1 MPASEQPGP
10 EHPKPEPP
18 KHPLVAHRP
27 PGQGNRAHASAAG
40 PRAVL
45 IGPPGSGKSTVAKAL
60 AREWGVPRR
69 DTDDDIVRT
78 SGKQISDIFF
88 DDGEAAFRALEVAA
102 VATAMAQHRGVL
114 SLGGGA
120 ILDESTQELLEEYAA
135 RGGDVIFLDVSLA
148 AAAPRVGLNNARP
161 LLVGNPRRQWS
172 DLMAARRPIYERL
185 ATRTVSTDHLNAKR
199 IANQIA
205 GTEPSE

>member
-1 MPASEQPGP
+1 M
-10 EHPKPEPP
+10 
-18 KHPLVAHRP
+18 
-27 PGQGNRAHASAAG
+27 G

-45 IGPPGSGKSTVAKAL
+45 IGPPGSGKSTVAKGL
-60 AREWGVPRR
+60 AREWDVQRR

-78 SGKQISDIFF
+78 SGKSISDIFL
-88 DDGEAAFRALEVAA
+88 DDGEEAFRALEVAA
-102 VATAMAQHRGVL
+102 VATALAEHRGVL

-120 ILDESTQELLEEYAA
+120 ILDESTQELLTQYAEA
-135 RGGDVIFLDVSLA
+135 GGDVIFLDVSLS

-172 DLMAARRPIYERL
+172 TLMAERRPIYERL

-199 IANQIA
+199 IAHEIA
-205 GTEPSE
+205 GTEPTE